1 MEEKTLHKHLVAKTD
16 GKAEPDNILIAGSIR
31 ITVIFP
37 NLIRAECGSEKSFCD
52 EATQSVWF
60 RNHGKV
66 DFTYEITKTKII
78 IKTEKAEFCINRR
91 NGTAIY
97 AKIGDM
103 ESSCDNSENLK
114 GTARTLDRHTV
125 RFRSKTELSRVTELP
140 YLMTASRCLC
150 VKTEKSDRAS
160 RKNAIFM
167 CLHTAPII

>member
-1 MEEKTLHKHLVAKTD
+1 MKN
-16 GKAEPDNILIAGSIR
+16 P
-31 ITVIFP
+31 
-37 NLIRAECGSEKSFCD
+37 FCD

-114 GTARTLDRHTV
+114 GTARTLDQAHGAIPLKDGVISCDGAAVFDDSKSLLMCKR
-125 RFRSKTELSRVTELP
+125 RRSQ
-140 YLMTASRCLC
+140 TALRERTRYLC
-150 VKTEKSDRAS
+150 VCIRHRLYRCGQCSYKLRA
-160 RKNAIFM
+160 RCRLVPRFA
-167 CLHTAPII
+167 LR

>member
-37 NLIRAECGSEKSFCD
+37 NLIRVECGSEKSFCD

-66 DFTYEITKTKII
+66 DFTYEITKNKII

-114 GTARTLDRHTV
+114 GTARTV
-125 RFRSKTELSRVTELP
+125 RSRSKTELSRVTELP
-140 YLMTASRCLC
+140 YLMTASLCLC

>member
-37 NLIRAECGSEKSFCD
+37 NLIRVECGSEKSFCD
-52 EATQSVWF
+52 ESTQIVWF
-60 RNHGKV
+60 RNHVNG

-114 GTARTLDRHTV
+114 GTARTLDQSHGAV
-125 RFRSKTELSRVTELP
+125 PL
-140 YLMTASRCLC
+140 
-150 VKTEKSDRAS
+150 
-160 RKNAIFM
+160 
-167 CLHTAPII
+167 

>member
-37 NLIRAECGSEKSFCD
+37 NLIRVECGSEKSFCD
-52 EATQSVWF
+52 EATQSVWY

-97 AKIGDM
+97 AK
-103 ESSCDNSENLK
+103 SEIWSRAVI
-114 GTARTLDRHTV
+114 TAR
-125 RFRSKTELSRVTELP
+125 
-140 YLMTASRCLC
+140 
-150 VKTEKSDRAS
+150 
-160 RKNAIFM
+160 I
-167 CLHTAPII
+167 